1 MIGRRVGTSS
11 SSQSETLFGLFDFP
25 RIGCAIRVPLQAL
38 VTSRGVRLR
47 GHANCRKCHEVEQS
61 LHGSWYSMSEPVI
74 SDVLSNPSFK
84 RADLHCHSRFS
95 VFKYFRRANTRDCYN
110 APEDVYRIAKERGMS
125 FVTLTDHDS
134 IDGALYL
141 LNKYPDMT
149 DFFIGEE
156 VETYFPETGQRIHVG
171 VWGLNEAQHR
181 ELQRLRPNI
190 REMVPYMKAQ
200 RMIFG
205 VNHLFQNYRMKNVAA
220 RYIAELMEMF
230 DIFEAM
236 NGAMASFHN
245 KMVQQLVTTV
255 EKGGRHASMIGGSD
269 AHTLKHVAKVHTVSK
284 GETVPEFLEN
294 IRSGD
299 CFAWGSEMRFRELIA
314 DIYLLTIAYNT
325 QARADLMSQ
334 DYSVADKTMQLAGR
348 LASIPAAISGLPAA
362 ITSLNYLKQIVVTKG
377 ISMRFEKLVEKIQ
390 PGLK

>member
-1 MIGRRVGTSS
+1 
-11 SSQSETLFGLFDFP
+11 
-25 RIGCAIRVPLQAL
+25 
-38 VTSRGVRLR
+38 
-47 GHANCRKCHEVEQS
+47 
-61 LHGSWYSMSEPVI
+61 MSDSATVQILADPHV
-74 SDVLSNPSFK
+74 K
-84 RADLHCHSRFS
+84 RADLHCHSRYS

-141 LNKYPDMT
+141 LNKFPDMN

-156 VETYFPETGQRIHVG
+156 VETYFPETGQRIHIG
-171 VWGLNEAQHR
+171 VWGLTELQHR
-181 ELQRLRPNI
+181 EIQRLRRDI
-190 REMVPYMKAQ
+190 RELVPYM
-200 RMIFG
+200 RSERLIFG

-220 RYIAELMEMF
+220 RYIAELLEMF
-230 DIFEAM
+230 DIFEAL

-245 KMVQQLVTTV
+245 KMVQQLVNSV
-255 EKGGRHASMIGGSD
+255 WKRGRRASMVGGSD

-284 GETVPEFLEN
+284 GETVSEFLEN
-294 IRSGD
+294 IRAGD
-299 CFAWGSEMRFRELIA
+299 CFAWGSEMRFRELVA
-314 DIYLLTIAYNT
+314 DIYLLTIAYNSE
-325 QARADLMSQ
+325 ARADLMSQ

-377 ISMRFEKLVEKIQ
+377 ISMRFDKLIEEIR

>member
-1 MIGRRVGTSS
+1 MNEPV
-11 SSQSETLFGLFDFP
+11 
-25 RIGCAIRVPLQAL
+25 
-38 VTSRGVRLR
+38 
-47 GHANCRKCHEVEQS
+47 
-61 LHGSWYSMSEPVI
+61 MSE
-74 SDVLSNPSFK
+74 VLSDPSFK

-141 LNKYPDMT
+141 LNRYPDMT

-181 ELQRLRPNI
+181 EIQRLRRNI
-190 REMVPYMKAQ
+190 RELVPYLKQ
-200 RMIFG
+200 QQLVFG
-205 VNHLFQNYRMKNVAA
+205 INHLFQNYRMKNVAA
-220 RYIAELMEMF
+220 TYIGELIEMF
-230 DIFEAM
+230 DVFEVM

-245 KMVQQLVTTV
+245 KMVQQLVATLQAD
-255 EKGGRHASMIGGSD
+255 GRRMSMVGGSD

-284 GETVPEFLEN
+284 GDTPAEFIEN
-294 IRSGD
+294 VRAGD
-299 CFAWGSEMRFRELIA
+299 CFAWGSEMRFRELVA
-314 DIYLLTIAYNT
+314 DIYLLTIAYNSEMGN
-325 QARADLMSQ
+325 DLRST
-334 DYSVADKTMQLAGR
+334 DYSAMDKTIQLAAR
-348 LASIPAAISGLPAA
+348 LASIPTAISGLPAA

-377 ISMRFEKLVEKIQ
+377 ISFRFAKLVEEIR
-390 PGLK
+390 PGLGGGS

>member
-1 MIGRRVGTSS
+1 MN
-11 SSQSETLFGLFDFP
+11 E
-25 RIGCAIRVPLQAL
+25 PLSPDAL
-38 VTSRGVRLR
+38 
-47 GHANCRKCHEVEQS
+47 ADPS
-61 LHGSWYSMSEPVI
+61 L
-74 SDVLSNPSFK
+74 K

-95 VFKYFRRANTRDCYN
+95 VFKYFKRANTRDCYN

-156 VETYFPETGQRIHVG
+156 VESYFPETGQRIHIG

-181 ELQRLRPNI
+181 EIQRLRPNI
-190 REMVPYMKAQ
+190 RELVPYMKQ
-200 RMIFG
+200 EGLLFG
-205 VNHLFQNYRMKNVAA
+205 INHLFQNYRMKNVAA
-220 RYIAELMEMF
+220 RYIAELLTMF
-230 DIFEAM
+230 DIFEVM

-245 KMVQQLVTTV
+245 KMVQQLCQTV
-255 EKGGRHASMIGGSD
+255 KEQHGKHVSMVGGSD

-284 GETVPEFLEN
+284 GETPAEFLEN
-294 IRSGD
+294 VRAGN
-299 CFAWGSEMRFRELIA
+299 CFAWGSEMRFRELVA

-325 QARADLMSQ
+325 DFANDLRST
-334 DYSVADKTMQLAGR
+334 DYTAMDKTIQLAGR
-348 LASIPAAISGLPAA
+348 LASIPTAISGLPAA

-377 ISMRFEKLVEKIQ
+377 ISIRFAKLVEEIR
-390 PGLK
+390 PGFK